1 MDIEKKHFTCVT
13 CPVGC
18 EVDVEVQG
26 GSILSMTGNKCDKAK
41 EFVLQEL
48 KEPMLVLTTTVR
60 IEGAKWAMLPVR
72 TDKPIPKRLF
82 LQAIGV
88 LAGIDLKAPVRISDV
103 IIKDVAGSGANIV
116 ATRTMESAARRGI
129 ISNNSGTLP
138 GVNKVGK
145 GGSSEGG

>member
-18 EVDVEVQG
+18 EVDVEVQDG
-26 GSILSMTGNKCDKAK
+26 GIISMTGNKCDKVK

-48 KEPMLVLTTTVR
+48 KEPMRVLTTTVR

-82 LQAIGV
+82 LQAMGE
-88 LAGIDLKAPVRISDV
+88 LAKVDLRSPVHMAEV
-103 IIKDVAGSGANIV
+103 IIRDIAGSGANIV
-116 ATRTMESAARRGI
+116 ATRTMKRRSMQRSA
-129 ISNNSGTLP
+129 ISTQ
-138 GVNKVGK
+138 
-145 GGSSEGG
+145 